1 MKKAVFPGSFDPI
14 TLGHVDIVKRA
25 SKLFDEIVIGIGVN
39 SSKQNMFSI
48 EQRKKWIQETFKNY
62 ANVSITEYEG
72 LTVNFCKKINAKFII
87 RGLRDTKDFEFEKS
101 IGQMNK
107 ELDKTIETVFLITS
121 PELSAINASIVRDI
135 IKHGGDISKFVP
147 SPVKP

>member
-1 MKKAVFPGSFDPI
+1 
-14 TLGHVDIVKRA
+14 
-25 SKLFDEIVIGIGVN
+25 
-39 SSKQNMFSI
+39 MFSI

-147 SPVKP
+147 APVKP

>member
-147 SPVKP
+147 APVKP

>member
-101 IGQMNK
+101 IGQINK